1 MVSSFI
7 AIMVFIIIGVAVV
20 VPVIQSIMSDPKI
33 TSGLPESAKTIMSLL
48 PIFILVAVALSVLGL
63 FGGFGRSDDYT
74 PTRGREPD
82 EEDEETED
90 EPEEPS
96 VTVHEKKPKKEPEPE
111 PVNTL
116 EPEVPRKYKKHGKSY
131 RTIRADMML
140 DEKKKKKNGN

>member
-7 AIMVFIIIGVAVV
+7 AIMVIVIIGVAVV
-20 VPVIQSIMSDPKI
+20 VPVLQSVMSDPKI
-33 TSGLPESAKTIMSLL
+33 TSGLPDTVKTILSLL
-48 PIFILVAVALSVLGL
+48 PIFILVAVALAVLGM
-63 FGGFGRSDDYT
+63 FSGFGRSDDT
-74 PTRGREPD
+74 PTRRIDIYEDD
-82 EEDEETED
+82 EED

-140 DEKKKKKNGN
+140 DEKEKKKNGN

>member
-7 AIMVFIIIGVAVV
+7 AIMVFVIIGVAVV

-48 PIFILVAVALSVLGL
+48 PIFILVAVALSVFGL

-74 PTRGREPD
+74 PTREREPD
-82 EEDEETED
+82 EEIED
-90 EPEEPS
+90 EPDEPS
-96 VTVHEKKPKKEPEPE
+96 VTVHEPEPKKEPEPK
-111 PVNTL
+111 PVNNL

-140 DEKKKKKNGN
+140 DEKEKKKNGN